1 MLFNHYK
8 EHNKEWKSYRL
19 NLHFTKDIKTL
30 DVITLPKI
38 F

>member
-8 EHNKEWKSYRL
+8 EHNKEWKSYYF
-19 NLHFTKDIKTL
+19 NLHFTEDIKTL
-30 DVITLPKI
+30 DIITFKL